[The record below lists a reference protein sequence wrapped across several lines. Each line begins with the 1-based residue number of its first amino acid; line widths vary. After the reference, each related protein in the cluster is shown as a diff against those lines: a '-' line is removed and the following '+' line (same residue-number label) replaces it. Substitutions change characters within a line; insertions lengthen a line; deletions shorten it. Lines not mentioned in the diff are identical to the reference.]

1 MTELDL
7 GMALKFGDTKQ
18 VGSAIG
24 DLKAIAQDMLDLEEA
39 EGKDTEMLV
48 DGYKLYV
55 PTEQPSKG
63 GALHVQAL
71 TAVMAGA
78 ACIMLN

>member
-1 MTELDL
+1 
-7 GMALKFGDTKQ
+7 
-18 VGSAIG
+18 
-24 DLKAIAQDMLDLEEA
+24 MLDLEEA

-71 TAVMAGA
+71 TAAMAGA